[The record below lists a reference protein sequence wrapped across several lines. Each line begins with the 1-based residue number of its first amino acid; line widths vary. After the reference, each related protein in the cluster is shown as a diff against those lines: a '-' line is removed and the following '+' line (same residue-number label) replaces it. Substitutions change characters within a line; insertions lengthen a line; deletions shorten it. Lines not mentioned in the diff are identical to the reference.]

1 MYSFYT
7 IRQFL
12 SVREIKKTIALT
24 TSKTVKYLGIN
35 LNKEVR
41 GIYTESHKTLM
52 KETEEGTN

>member
-1 MYSFYT
+1 MYSFYA

-12 SVREIKKTIALT
+12 SVRENKKTIAL

-35 LNKEVR
+35 LNKEVT
-41 GIYTESHKTLM
+41 GIHTESHKTLM